1 MSRARKYQAETGTR
15 FGWEDFRMLRRAKR
29 VFSPTEYLAMEEVAD
44 YKSEYLNGEI
54 FAMSGGT
61 PDHSSVAVNM
71 TIALGTRLAAKPCRV
86 FNSDMRLHIK
96 GNSLYTYPD
105 VMVICGKIELV
116 KRRNDTVTN
125 PALIVEVLSEST
137 RDYDRG
143 MKFNLYKQVPTL
155 QEYVVVESENPRVE
169 CYRRGADDQ
178 WVVEM
183 IDDPGATVRLTSVA
197 CEIPM
202 REIYRKVSWE

>member
-1 MSRARKYQAETGTR
+1 
-15 FGWEDFRMLRRAKR
+15 MLRRTKKI
-29 VFSPTEYLAMEEVAD
+29 FTPTEYLAMEEVAD
-44 YKSEYLNGEI
+44 YKSEFFNGEI

-61 PDHSSVAVNM
+61 PDHSTVAVNM
-71 TIALGTRLAAKPCRV
+71 TIALGTRLASRPCRV
-86 FNSDMRLHIK
+86 FNSDMRLNVERN
-96 GNSLYTYPD
+96 GLYTYPD

-125 PALIVEVLSEST
+125 PVLIVEVLSEST

-143 MKFNLYKQVPTL
+143 MKFNMYKQVPSL

-183 IDDPGATVRLTSVA
+183 IDDTSATVRLASVA
-197 CEIPM
+197 CEISIS
-202 REIYRKVSWE
+202 EIYRKVSWEQ

>member
-1 MSRARKYQAETGTR
+1 
-15 FGWEDFRMLRRAKR
+15 MLRRTKR
-29 VFSPTEYLAMEEVAD
+29 VFSPSEYLAMEEVAD
-44 YKSEYLNGEI
+44 GKSEYFRGRILT
-54 FAMSGGT
+54 MSGGP
-61 PDHSSVAVNM
+61 PDHSSVAVNL
-71 TIALGTRLAAKPCRV
+71 IGALGTRLAAKPCRV
-86 FNSDMRLHIK
+86 FNSDMRLHIEP
-96 GNSLYTYPD
+96 NSLYTYPD
-105 VMVICGKIELV
+105 VMVICGKVELV

-125 PALIVEVLSEST
+125 PVLIVEVLSEST

-143 MKFNLYKQVPTL
+143 MKFNMYKQVPSL

-183 IDDPGATVRLTSVA
+183 IDDLNATVRLASVA
-197 CEIPM
+197 CEITM